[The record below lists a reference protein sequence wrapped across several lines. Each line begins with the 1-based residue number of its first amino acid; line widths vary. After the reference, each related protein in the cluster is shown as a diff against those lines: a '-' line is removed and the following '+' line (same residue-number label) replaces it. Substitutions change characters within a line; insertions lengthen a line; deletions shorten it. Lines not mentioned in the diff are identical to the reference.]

1 MTGKPAPGDLPVPV
15 GPEEITR
22 DWLAAALH
30 GRGVPATSADLVVDA
45 RPFGTDRGLTGCVAR
60 VSWSTGDGCAGT
72 MIAKMPAARDDWLRC
87 LREVRFY
94 RELPGPAGLPLPR
107 LLHAG
112 VDEASRR
119 IILLL
124 EDVGGVD
131 GDILAGC
138 SPEAAALLLS
148 TLAGMHASWWNDTRL
163 ENDWLPRWGGGT
175 RGTAEPHARRAA
187 RYCKRIPTFLD
198 WYGDVLAPGLRE
210 VIEALA
216 VDLTTHLE
224 VMTTQPLTLIHADL
238 HLDNIAFDRMPAPT
252 AAMILDWQSA
262 SRGPAVYDVV
272 RLLTS
277 TSKGQDSHA
286 AFPGLIDGYRA
297 ALEAGG
303 VPRAETAR
311 LSTAIRSTAL
321 CVLAGFVSGYG
332 RRHPDSMQQRER
344 SAVEL
349 ATSSEGMGGLLM
361 TILA

>member
-1 MTGKPAPGDLPVPV
+1 M
-15 GPEEITR
+15 
-22 DWLAAALH
+22 
-30 GRGVPATSADLVVDA
+30 
-45 RPFGTDRGLTGCVAR
+45 
-60 VSWSTGDGCAGT
+60 

-138 SPEAAALLLS
+138 SPEAAA
-148 TLAGMHASWWNDTRL
+148 RRCL
-163 ENDWLPRWGGGT
+163 EL
-175 RGTAEPHARRAA
+175 EHARRAA